1 MATIN
6 MSTSVSS
13 GTVRRTVADPAAS
26 TRTPFLQTWA
36 GRLVP
41 PLLVLVV
48 VLAVWTIVSTVV
60 LAPSKR
66 FLLPSPLSVAQA
78 LVDPKVMSTIGGG
91 LVQTVVMSLTGVA
104 IAIVLGVAWGIA
116 MSQARWIER
125 SLFPYAVILQS
136 IPILALVPLVGFWFG
151 YEFTARVIICVLI
164 ALFPMVSNTL
174 FGLQAVPKGQREL
187 FQLQKAS
194 RLTTLLHL
202 ELPTA
207 MPAIFAGMRISA
219 GLSVVGAIV
228 GDFYFRRGT
237 PGLGSAIAVYQ
248 SRLQSAEL
256 FAAITVASLVG
267 VVIFE
272 AFGLLGRLAVGR
284 WYESTGR

>member
-1 MATIN
+1 
-6 MSTSVSS
+6 MSTIEAAS
-13 GTVRRTVADPAAS
+13 GTGIDTTRTVIAATAR
-26 TRTPFLQTWA
+26 TRTPFLQTPA
-36 GRLVP
+36 GRYIP
-41 PLLVLVV
+41 PVIVFV
-48 VLAVWTIVSTVV
+48 GFLALWTAVSTLL

-66 FLLPSPLSVAQA
+66 FLLPSPLAVAQEF
-78 LVDPKVMSTIGGG
+78 VNPKTMATIGAGT
-91 LVQTVVMSLTGVA
+91 VQTVVMSLTGVA
-104 IAIVLGVAWGIA
+104 IAIVLGVSWGVA
-116 MSQARWIER
+116 MSQARWVER
-125 SLFPYAVILQS
+125 SLFPYAVVLQS

-174 FGLQAVPKGQREL
+174 FGLQAVPKAQREL
-187 FQLQKAS
+187 FQLQRAS
-194 RLTTLLHL
+194 RWTMLWKL
-202 ELPTA
+202 EMPTA
-207 MPAIFAGMRISA
+207 LPAIFAGMRISA

-256 FAAITVASLVG
+256 FAAIIVASLVG

-272 AFGLLGRLAVGR
+272 LFGVLSRLAVGR
-284 WYESTGR
+284 WYESTGH